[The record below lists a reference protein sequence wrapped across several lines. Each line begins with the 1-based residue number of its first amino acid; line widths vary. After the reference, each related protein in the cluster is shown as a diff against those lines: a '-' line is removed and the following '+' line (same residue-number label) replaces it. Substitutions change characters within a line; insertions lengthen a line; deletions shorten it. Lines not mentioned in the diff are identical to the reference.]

1 MNLTMAELQRM
12 VKKYG
17 ATRGGLRPV
26 SRSGSRREV
35 ARRLITFRA
44 HMMTL
49 SDLKKVENFLL
60 SLPPNKKVR

>member
-1 MNLTMAELQRM
+1 MTELQRM

-17 ATRGGLRPV
+17 STRGGMRPV

-35 ARRLITFRA
+35 ARRLIAFRA

-60 SLPPNKKVR
+60 SLPPDMKKRVH